1 MAKKL
6 IPYINRFTGEV
17 KIVSKQAAKQLSED
31 WSKPRATKNEKGE
44 DVMRFE
50 IDGGNGVV
58 AVVDISEN
66 GEQEVELDG
75 NGTPKNIHS

>member
-1 MAKKL
+1 MSKKL
-6 IPYINRFTGEV
+6 VPHMHKVTGDI
-17 KIVSKQAAKQLSED
+17 KLVSKREGKKLGKDYSAAKF
-31 WSKPRATKNEKGE
+31 TKNDKGE

-50 IDGGNGVV
+50 IDGGNGVT

-75 NGTPKNIHS
+75 NGNPKEIHS